1 MLYNR
6 TSCSDKW
13 IDKSFTSLQICLTW
27 SAIKSHT
34 PHIVSEFK
42 YVLFFWKLVNCKY
55 FKAIM
60 RSLCELLQGG
70 SGVISSQMYLAL
82 LPPKQMLMVGAQ
94 KHCVK

>member
-1 MLYNR
+1 M
-6 TSCSDKW
+6 C
-13 IDKSFTSLQICLTW
+13 F
-27 SAIKSHT
+27 
-34 PHIVSEFK
+34 
-42 YVLFFWKLVNCKY
+42 FFWKLVNCKY